1 VGATKLRSS
10 KLGTQIQLVIDKT
23 SVPARSAGVIPHS

>member
-23 SVPARSAGVIPHS
+23 GASEPSSDWISA

>member
-23 SVPARSAGVIPHS
+23 AYRQEAAA